1 MYYGCDVM
9 KKKNLT
15 AVLRICL
22 LIICFVS
29 ILALSSCGSNSN
41 KTSKDEKAKKNTE
54 IYQIDKDDKENKE
67 EAVNEKKNTN
77 DASQNKNESTSKSKS
92 SKSKSTNSTS
102 STGKKKVWVPAVYK
116 TVDHPAVTHTEK
128 LYRCACGRD
137 FSSPDDWEAHRP
149 KPCDGNH
156 RTYRIVTN
164 VVVDQPA
171 WSEQVLVT
179 PGHYE

>member
-1 MYYGCDVM
+1 M
-9 KKKNLT
+9 KKDKLATVVRIFLMTLCCISLLT
-15 AVLRICL
+15 
-22 LIICFVS
+22 
-29 ILALSSCGSNSN
+29 LSSCGSNTN
-41 KTSKDEKAKKNTE
+41 KTSHDGKSKKKTE
-54 IYQIDKDDKENKE
+54 ISQNDKANKNKE
-67 EAVNEKKNTN
+67 EKTVSDSKNTN
-77 DASQNKNESTSKSKS
+77 DVNQNKNESSSNSKNSKSH
-92 SKSKSTNSTS
+92 STNSTS
-102 STGKKKVWVPAVYK
+102 SSGKKKVWVPAVYK

-128 LYRCACGRD
+128 FYRCACGRD